1 MRSLRESASTSTEQ
15 LRTLREDME
24 EKMQEITRAKMQ
36 AESEFDKERALFDQK
51 VEYLEKSLKEKQD
64 RERTYLSELHSIRS
78 DMTSELRGQCL
89 KYETEVKSLQL
100 TLTEERDTLSELE
113 GLLLQKETELD
124 STLTR
129 LAQQDASYRHQ
140 LQ

>member
-1 MRSLRESASTSTEQ
+1 
-15 LRTLREDME
+15 ME

-129 LAQQDASYRHQ
+129 LAQQDASYRH
-140 LQ
+140 

>member
-1 MRSLRESASTSTEQ
+1 MRRCKCPQ
-15 LRTLREDME
+15 LVLDDL
-24 EKMQEITRAKMQ
+24 
-36 AESEFDKERALFDQK
+36 S
-51 VEYLEKSLKEKQD
+51 EKQD

-140 LQ
+140 LQQAAEQFKQLENAYGQLKRESEAKA

>member
-51 VEYLEKSLKEKQD
+51 VQYLEKSLKEKQD

-129 LAQQDASYRHQ
+129 LAQQEASNRH
-140 LQ
+140 